1 MSFVKITVMQNK
13 LLMIIYMLSLVF
25 VTFNLGL
32 KTQQTIL
39 FSDIVEK
46 GMNYV
51 QRKQ

>member
-25 VTFNLGL
+25 VTFNLEL

-39 FSDIVEK
+39 FSEK
-46 GMNYV
+46 GMNCV

>member
-1 MSFVKITVMQNK
+1 MSFVKITVMRNK

-25 VTFNLGL
+25 VTFNLEL

-46 GMNYV
+46 GMNCV